1 MACAKVKAA
10 VSGFEKEF
18 GKRVRVRTMECD
30 SPEGKA
36 AAQRY
41 GFQSHGI
48 VIFDPRGQVA
58 FMRRDHL
65 VNATEV
71 HRFLAEAVATL
82 PPPR

>member
-10 VSGFEKEF
+10 VSGYEAEF
-18 GKRVRVRTMECD
+18 GGRVRVRTLECD

-41 GFQSHGI
+41 GFLSHGI
-48 VIFDPRGQVA
+48 VIFDPHGQVA

-65 VNATEV
+65 VNAAEV
-71 HRFLAEAVATL
+71 HHFLTAAVAKL
-82 PPPR
+82 PLR

>member
-10 VSGFEKEF
+10 VSGFAAEF
-18 GKRVRVRTMECD
+18 GGRVRVRVMECD

-36 AAQRY
+36 AAARY

-48 VIFDPRGQVA
+48 VIFDPHGQVA

-65 VNATEV
+65 VNAPEV
-71 HRFLAEAVATL
+71 HRFLSEAVAKL
-82 PPPR
+82 PPR